1 MLNKNFSHRD
11 FIKGSALAMF
21 SLAATNFLPASVQA
35 ANPCKVKL
43 RQGIYN
49 GFVDEQGI
57 QTWQGIPYAKPPVG
71 NLRWRAPEKLEA
83 GNKEFDAKNFGYS
96 AIQEE
101 DETEYAS
108 LLPQSEDCL
117 TLNIWTRGVEGKKP
131 VMVFIHGGAF
141 IVGGSGD
148 PIYNGSKLAAHDVV
162 VVTINYRLNIFG
174 FMNFAEIDPA
184 FEDTG
189 YLGIKD
195 QVAALD
201 WVKENISAFGGDPDN
216 VTIFGESAG
225 AASVMLLMVLPQAK
239 GLFQK
244 VISQSGHLAMY
255 HTFNQSSELARTFMN
270 LSGCKNMRE
279 LMNKPAGELL
289 KAYLKLCEENPYT
302 ADVDLFPT
310 CDGKYLPLHPLK
322 ALADGAAKDVKLLS
336 GTNADEYRYWLLYFP
351 DLFEKLR
358 QFHAKTVPEIYEGG
372 LAEPDSI
379 YQKWRKIHPEYD
391 SLSRDL
397 RYLEFANQLDWRVGQ
412 ELTAEYQS
420 NFNDVYYY
428 LCSQEATN
436 KALDLRSCH
445 AIDLPFVFG
454 TRNEQLDD
462 NPSVD
467 LTKKVQA
474 TWTAFAKNGTPD
486 NALIPTWK
494 KYSAADRETM
504 EINSKAWTLHKDLNT
519 LDLTELRGVY
529 ESRLLD

>member
-244 VISQSGHLAMY
+244 VI
-255 HTFNQSSELARTFMN
+255 
-270 LSGCKNMRE
+270 
-279 LMNKPAGELL
+279 
-289 KAYLKLCEENPYT
+289 
-302 ADVDLFPT
+302 
-310 CDGKYLPLHPLK
+310 
-322 ALADGAAKDVKLLS
+322 
-336 GTNADEYRYWLLYFP
+336 
-351 DLFEKLR
+351 
-358 QFHAKTVPEIYEGG
+358 
-372 LAEPDSI
+372 
-379 YQKWRKIHPEYD
+379 
-391 SLSRDL
+391 
-397 RYLEFANQLDWRVGQ
+397 
-412 ELTAEYQS
+412 
-420 NFNDVYYY
+420 
-428 LCSQEATN
+428 
-436 KALDLRSCH
+436 
-445 AIDLPFVFG
+445 
-454 TRNEQLDD
+454 
-462 NPSVD
+462 
-467 LTKKVQA
+467 
-474 TWTAFAKNGTPD
+474 
-486 NALIPTWK
+486 
-494 KYSAADRETM
+494 
-504 EINSKAWTLHKDLNT
+504 
-519 LDLTELRGVY
+519 
-529 ESRLLD
+529 